1 MKVCD
6 NADSDYTAA
15 ATNSTPLKLFVV
27 RVQSS
32 FCLEGVKLLENG
44 VFQNYETIAV
54 DRIRR
59 FPNLS
64 WP

>member
-15 ATNSTPLKLFVV
+15 ATNRTPLKLFVV

-32 FCLEGVKLLENG
+32 FCLVAVKLLENG
-44 VFQNYETIAV
+44 VFRNYE
-54 DRIRR
+54 
-59 FPNLS
+59 PL
-64 WP
+64 P